1 MLSVLIAQGK
11 KLLFSL
17 LVLHF
22 RLLYLLPEGSRLS
35 RWWPGWRWS
44 QMIFLELEMHHEL
57 AMSSKEGK
65 GEPIVF
71 SADLITLCSLF
82 LSATVQPAYHTVMEK
97 ASTLSMVER

>member
-1 MLSVLIAQGK
+1 
-11 KLLFSL
+11 
-17 LVLHF
+17 
-22 RLLYLLPEGSRLS
+22 
-35 RWWPGWRWS
+35 
-44 QMIFLELEMHHEL
+44 MIFLDLEMHREL

-82 LSATVQPAYHTVMEK
+82 LSAAVQPAYHTVMEK

>member
-1 MLSVLIAQGK
+1 MDRKNKRCGK
-11 KLLFSL
+11 RKTS
-17 LVLHF
+17 
-22 RLLYLLPEGSRLS
+22 RLLYRLPEGSRLS

-44 QMIFLELEMHHEL
+44 QMIFLDLEMHREL

-97 ASTLSMVER
+97 RSKTLHS

>member
-1 MLSVLIAQGK
+1 MLNVLIAQGK

-17 LVLHF
+17 LVLLY

-35 RWWPGWRWS
+35 RWWPGWRRS
-44 QMIFLELEMHHEL
+44 RMIFLVLEMHREL
-57 AMSSKEGK
+57 AMSSKVGK
-65 GEPIVF
+65 GEPIVL

-97 ASTLSMVER
+97 EQGLWLPT